1 MADRINS
8 KKVESY
14 IFRDINLDCLKYGTC
29 SDVTDYIDLF
39 FSHGMLQLITKP
51 TRCTLTS
58 ATVIDHVITNSNCSS
73 YASII
78 LVSQISDHF
87 PIFHFLSLRKPQSK
101 SKTVSTRDFSDANI
115 DQFKDDLL
123 AKDWSNVLSSTDAQ
137 CSYNNFQEIFS
148 KSYDLH
154 LPLITKKFNK
164 NFHKK
169 EPWMT
174 GGLLTSRRSKINLE
188 KGTLLAHQQFL
199 CNFSKTIE
207 TPTINC

>member
-1 MADRINS
+1 MLRLSWCPKSPITFQFSTFSPCASLKANL
-8 KKVESY
+8 KLY
-14 IFRDINLDCLKYGTC
+14 LLGIFK
-29 SDVTDYIDLF
+29 
-39 FSHGMLQLITKP
+39 
-51 TRCTLTS
+51 
-58 ATVIDHVITNSNCSS
+58 
-73 YASII
+73 
-78 LVSQISDHF
+78 
-87 PIFHFLSLRKPQSK
+87 
-101 SKTVSTRDFSDANI
+101 DANI
-115 DQFKDDLL
+115 DRFKDYLL

-188 KGTLLAHQQFL
+188 NGTLPAHQQIL